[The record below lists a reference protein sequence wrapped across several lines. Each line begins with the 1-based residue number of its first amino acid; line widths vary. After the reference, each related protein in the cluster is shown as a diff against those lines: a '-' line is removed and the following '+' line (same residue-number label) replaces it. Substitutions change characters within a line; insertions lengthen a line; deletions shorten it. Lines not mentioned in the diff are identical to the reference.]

1 MRARRGRCGGA
12 REVRVNRLGTWMIA
26 CTATL
31 AASGAVSHES
41 IVVTEPAPRFE
52 PLVPTT
58 VEYRW
63 EVTTPH
69 LTMDARDV
77 GARVLAP
84 SFVSRRLDYD
94 AVEWTSEHRRIGRVA
109 DFECKY
115 SDLGLP
121 NRCATTWRDVYVDVP
136 VPVVRRDH
144 IDADV
149 LQWSPRDWHTVIDV
163 PQLTW
168 TRETLV
174 VTLPAVA
181 VPRPRS

>member
-1 MRARRGRCGGA
+1 MD
-12 REVRVNRLGTWMIA
+12 RLGTWLIA

-31 AASGAVSHES
+31 AAGGAAGHES
-41 IVVTEPAPRFE
+41 IIVTEPPLRFE
-52 PLVPTT
+52 PLVTTT
-58 VEYRW
+58 VVYRW
-63 EVTTPH
+63 EVLTPH
-69 LTMDARDV
+69 LTIDARDV
-77 GARVLAP
+77 GARMLAP
-84 SFVSRRLDYD
+84 SFVQRRLEYD
-94 AVEWTSEHRRIGRVA
+94 AVEWTSEHRLIGRVA

-121 NRCATTWRDVYVDVP
+121 NRCVTTWRDVYADVP

-144 IDADV
+144 IDVDV
-149 LQWSPRDWHTVIDV
+149 LQWSQRDWHTVVDV

-181 VPRPRS
+181 VPRPGS

>member
-1 MRARRGRCGGA
+1 M
-12 REVRVNRLGTWMIA
+12 NRLGTWMISCA
-26 CTATL
+26 ATL
-31 AASGAVSHES
+31 AASGAAGYES
-41 IVVTEPAPRFE
+41 IVVTEPPPRFE
-52 PLVPTT
+52 PLVTTT

-63 EVTTPH
+63 EVLTPH
-69 LTMDARDV
+69 LAMDARDV
-77 GARVLAP
+77 GARVIAP
-84 SFVSRRLDYD
+84 SFLSRRVDYD
-94 AVEWTSEHRRIGRVA
+94 AVEWTSKHRLIGRVA

-121 NRCATTWRDVYVDVP
+121 NRCVTTWRDVYVDVP
-136 VPVVRRDH
+136 MPVVRRDH
-144 IDADV
+144 IDVDV

-163 PQLTW
+163 PHLTW

>member
-1 MRARRGRCGGA
+1 
-12 REVRVNRLGTWMIA
+12 VNRLGAWMVA
-26 CTATL
+26 CAATL
-31 AASGAVSHES
+31 GASGAAGDES
-41 IVVTEPAPRFE
+41 IIVTEPPPRFG
-52 PLVPTT
+52 PLLTTT
-58 VEYRW
+58 VDYRW
-63 EVTTPH
+63 EVLTPH
-69 LTMDARDV
+69 LTVEARDV

-84 SFVSRRLDYD
+84 SFVLRRLEYD
-94 AVEWTSEHRRIGRVA
+94 AVEWTSEHRLIGRVA

-121 NRCATTWRDVYVDVP
+121 NRCVTIWRDVYVDVP

-144 IDADV
+144 IDVDV
-149 LQWSPRDWHTVIDV
+149 LQWSQRDWNAVVDV

-181 VPRPRS
+181 VPRPGS

>member
-1 MRARRGRCGGA
+1 M
-12 REVRVNRLGTWMIA
+12 NRLGTSVIA
-26 CTATL
+26 CAATL
-31 AASGAVSHES
+31 VASGAAGHET
-41 IVVTEPAPRFE
+41 IVVTEPPPRFA
-52 PLVPTT
+52 PLVTTT

-63 EVTTPH
+63 EVLTPH
-69 LTMDARDV
+69 LTLEPRDV

-84 SFVSRRLDYD
+84 SFGSRRFDYD
-94 AVEWTSEHRRIGRVA
+94 AVEWTSEHRLVGRVA

-136 VPVVRRDH
+136 VPVVRRDY
-144 IDADV
+144 IDVDV
-149 LQWSPRDWHTVIDV
+149 LQWSKRDWHTVVDV
-163 PQLTW
+163 PEVTW

-181 VPRPRS
+181 IPRPGS